1 VTPPLTKYW
10 STFAM
15 SKIPS
20 LREYTVLTA
29 AQWAAISPTTAR
41 GQLYVESDT
50 GVIKVGDG
58 VTSYNSL
65 AAAAVTPTG
74 TQTLTNKTLTSPTIT
89 GGTLNNTVIGGTTPA
104 AGTFESLTVS
114 GGNGIATVINH
125 SSTLLDLDADGSTA
139 TDLIPPGSL
148 VLGVTVFVE
157 TEITGTT
164 AVSFAVG
171 DGSDVDR
178 WGTGIDFDE
187 ETSTNI
193 SDFTIASPVYYG
205 AATDVVL
212 TPDAGT
218 LDEGRVRIAVHYIN
232 LDSAFS

>member
-1 VTPPLTKYW
+1 
-10 STFAM
+10 M

-20 LREYTVLTA
+20 LREYAVLTA
-29 AQWAAISPTTAR
+29 AQWAAISPNTSR

-104 AGTFESLTVS
+104 SGTFTSVTVS
-114 GGNGIATVINH
+114 GNNGISTVVNH
-125 SSTLLDLDADGSTA
+125 ASTLLDLDVDGSTA
-139 TDLIPPGSL
+139 TDLIPAGSL
-148 VLGVTVFVE
+148 VLGVTAFVE
-157 TEITGTT
+157 TEVTGTT
-164 AVSFAVG
+164 AVSFAIG

-178 WGTGIDFDE
+178 WGTGIVFAED
-187 ETSTNI
+187 TSTSI

-205 AATDVVL
+205 VSTSVVL

-218 LDEGRVRIAVHYIN
+218 LDEGKVRIAVHYIN
-232 LDSAFS
+232 LNSASS

>member
-1 VTPPLTKYW
+1 
-10 STFAM
+10 M

-29 AQWAAISPTTAR
+29 AQWAAISPTTTH

-89 GGTLNNTVIGGTTPA
+89 GGTLNDTVIGGTTPA
-104 AGTFESLTVS
+104 SGTFTSVTVS
-114 GGNGIATVINH
+114 GGNGISTAVTH
-125 SSTLLDLDADGSTA
+125 ASTLLDLDVDGSTA
-139 TDLIPPGSL
+139 TDLIPAGCL

-157 TEITGTT
+157 TEIFGTT
-164 AVSFAVG
+164 AVSFSVG

-178 WGTGIDFDE
+178 WGTGIIFAE
-187 ETSTNI
+187 ETSTSI

-205 AATDVVL
+205 VDTDVVL
-212 TPDAGT
+212 TPDDGT
-218 LDEGRVRIAVHYIN
+218 LDEGKVRIAVHYVN
-232 LDSAFS
+232 LNPASS